1 MKNSVVILNNV
12 PEDIDKIL
20 NEYFHCAN
28 LLEDLEEKLNWFG
41 SLERTKESIFFLLY
55 PHLLKSNRWKDRC
68 ILELLNLSLWLHMEI
83 ERKKTKTSYHS
94 YGCRMCG
101 SWITMDGAN
110 FKKIL

>member
-41 SLERTKESIFFLLY
+41 SLERTKES
-55 PHLLKSNRWKDRC
+55 SRWKDRC